1 MGYETEIANL
11 DRYMTVESLRLATAS
26 AVERKEI
33 FAEVDEC
40 LEQLVKL
47 GHFAVDEFD
56 DTRVWKPSFP
66 DTLVTRV
73 A

>member
-1 MGYETEIANL
+1 MGYESEIANL
-11 DRYMTVESLRLATAS
+11 DRYMHIESLRLTTANP
-26 AVERKEI
+26 AERKEI

-40 LEQLVKL
+40 LEQLIKL

-56 DTRVWKPSFP
+56 DTRVWKPTFP
-66 DTLVTRV
+66 EVVTRV